1 MAKSKKAVV
10 IKKEPKVQKA
20 PKIKAVAKVPQKA
33 KVSKVEKVVTKVK
46 KVQPKI
52 VQPEVKKVQP
62 KPKAEKSK
70 PKVEVEQSFK
80 VHNFQP
86 LPLIPINLTNEII
99 QNIPV
104 EVKVKDEQQ
113 LNVSEMT
120 IKEIMLQKGLSYEGA
135 ISFLKNNQR
144 K

>member
-10 IKKEPKVQKA
+10 IEKKHKVQKA
-20 PKIKAVAKVPQKA
+20 PKIKVVPKVQ
-33 KVSKVEKVVTKVK
+33 K
-46 KVQPKI
+46 KVA
-52 VQPEVKKVQP
+52 EVKKVEPKVKKEQP
-62 KPKAEKSK
+62 KIIQPKAKKEKPKAENVK

-80 VHNFQP
+80 VHNFQT
-86 LPLIPINLTNEII
+86 LPLIPAKTTDAII

-135 ISFLKNNQR
+135 ISFLKANQN